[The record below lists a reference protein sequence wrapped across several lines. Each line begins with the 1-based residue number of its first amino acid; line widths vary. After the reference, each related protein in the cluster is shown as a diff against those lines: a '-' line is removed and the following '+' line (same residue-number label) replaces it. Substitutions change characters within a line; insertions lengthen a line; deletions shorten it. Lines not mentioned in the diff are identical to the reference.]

1 MNTLIPLII
10 SSIAGFS
17 TVIGNLLLFIPSKY
31 EKNILSFSFGLSF
44 IVMFLIS
51 IFELIPEGIHLIS
64 NTSSIPKIFIISIIL
79 LLAGYYI
86 IELIDNKLTG
96 KEDLYRVGILS
107 MISILIHNIPEGI
120 ICAITSTINIKL
132 GLKVSLAIL
141 IHNIPEGICISLP
154 IYYSTKSKI
163 KALLY
168 TIISG
173 AGEVVGAIITMLFL
187 RPFISNNLLYTI
199 YIITAGIM
207 ITLSINKL
215 LKEGLKIKKYKEF
228 IIGIIIGIII
238 IIYTL

>member
-1 MNTLIPLII
+1 
-10 SSIAGFS
+10 
-17 TVIGNLLLFIPSKY
+17 
-31 EKNILSFSFGLSF
+31 
-44 IVMFLIS
+44 MFLIS
-51 IFELIPEGIHLIS
+51 ILELIPEGIHLIS

-79 LLAGYYI
+79 LLVGYYI
-86 IELIDNKLTG
+86 IQFIDKKLSS

-154 IYYSTKSKI
+154 IYYSTKSKL

-173 AGEVVGAIITMLFL
+173 AGEVVGAIITILFL
-187 RPFISNNLLYTI
+187 KPFISNNLLYTI

-215 LKEGLKIKKYKEF
+215 LKEGLKINKYKEF
-228 IIGIIIGIII
+228 ILGIIIGIII